1 MRVTLRSLFVVFF
14 LLAGQQAYAGKGD
27 RVPSHEGV
35 SAAIAEVLN
44 SPGRLT
50 LPIERIREAL
60 KAHYLDNGGS
70 IYWVGT
76 GRMTAFI
83 QRLEDAQF
91 DGLNPDDYPVDT
103 LIDLRD
109 SIDPEDPY
117 SAAQAELYYSA
128 FFVAYAADLKI
139 GRVAPQKVD
148 PRLFRSRKTIDVLR
162 VLTELNKQRNP
173 SAFLSN
179 FEPRNEHYQ
188 ALKRMMQLYAT
199 QVDEGGWPVIEQG
212 VALKPGMSDPRVPK
226 IRSLLAFT
234 GDYGGGSQIH
244 PCATSNSPWACRVST
259 ASRP

>member
-1 MRVTLRSLFVVFF
+1 MRLILRLLAVLFF

-27 RVPSHEGV
+27 RVPSYEGV
-35 SAAIAEVLN
+35 SVALAEILN
-44 SPGRLT
+44 SPERQP

-60 KAHYLDNGGS
+60 KAHYLGNGGS

-76 GRMTAFI
+76 GRMTPFI

-109 SIDPEDPY
+109 SIDPDDPF
-117 SAAQAELYYSA
+117 SAAKAELYYSA

-173 SAFLSN
+173 SVFLSID
-179 FEPRNEHYQ
+179 R
-188 ALKRMMQLYAT
+188 KS
-199 QVDEGGWPVIEQG
+199 VV
-212 VALKPGMSDPRVPK
+212 
-226 IRSLLAFT
+226 
-234 GDYGGGSQIH
+234 
-244 PCATSNSPWACRVST
+244 
-259 ASRP
+259 

>member
-1 MRVTLRSLFVVFF
+1 MRMILRNLLLIFF
-14 LLAGQQAYAGKGD
+14 LVAGQDAYAGKSD
-27 RVPSHEGV
+27 RVPSYEAV
-35 SAAIAEVLN
+35 STAIADILN
-44 SPGRLT
+44 SPERMS
-50 LPIERIREAL
+50 LPIERIREAF

-76 GRMTAFI
+76 GRMTPFI

-91 DGLNPDDYPVDT
+91 DGLNTDDYPVDT
-103 LIDLRD
+103 LIDVRD
-109 SIDPEDPY
+109 SVDPDDPY

-173 SAFLSN
+173 STFLSN

-188 ALKRMMQLYAT
+188 ALKKMMRLYST
-199 QVDEGGWPVIEQG
+199 QADEGGWPVIDQG
-212 VALKPGMSDPRVPK
+212 AALEARHE
-226 IRSLLAFT
+226 RSTHSQNQVIIVTYWRLRMA
-234 GDYGGGSQIH
+234 GD
-244 PCATSNSPWACRVST
+244 
-259 ASRP
+259 